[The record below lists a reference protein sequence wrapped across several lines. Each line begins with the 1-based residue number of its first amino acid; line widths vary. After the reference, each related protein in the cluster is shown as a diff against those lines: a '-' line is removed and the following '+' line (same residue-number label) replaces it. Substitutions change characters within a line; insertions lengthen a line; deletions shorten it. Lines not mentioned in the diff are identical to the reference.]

1 MKIREVTRFSL
12 KVYNA
17 ILRLLPQLSPD
28 CKLLAKKHFRD
39 ILKSDSSHL
48 FIAELDDN
56 EIAGMFT
63 VATYNIPT
71 GIKVWI
77 EDVVVDEKHRGKGY
91 GKELILAAIRF
102 AETLGA
108 ESVELT
114 SRPSRVAA
122 NKLYQQVGFVQ
133 WETNKYKYKL
143 ESTPKKPFIPL
154 SR

>member
-1 MKIREVTRFSL
+1 VNSIQATMKIRKVTRFSL
-12 KVYNA
+12 KVYDA

-28 CKLLAKKHFRD
+28 GKLLTKKDFRD

-63 VATYNIPT
+63 VATYNIPS

-77 EDVVVDEKHRGKGY
+77 EDVVVDEKQRGKGY

-108 ESVELT
+108 GSVELT
-114 SRPSRVAA
+114 SRPSRVSA

-143 ESTPKKPFIPL
+143 KS
-154 SR
+154 